1 MSNLRSGGGISILNN
16 FISQCNN
23 NEHISSSRLIILV
36 PNGFN
41 SCGSCHDV
49 VNIPRIFSSSI
60 GSLLLTFILPLWL
73 RIKGVSKVLNFSDLP
88 IPTRIPQ
95 AMVMDWPYA
104 LYPNSPAWNLLSMY
118 GFLFRK
124 VKLYLFKVLVRYV
137 DVWLPQT
144 IEGAAC
150 LTSNYNIQKY
160 SIIPNALSSEESKSS
175 DYVNCE
181 SLRFYFLT
189 HYYPHKNIER
199 LVRSISLIKDKASF
213 VLYLTLDEN
222 DPRVKSIL
230 QLIKDLD
237 LSSYIIN
244 VGPVDY
250 NSIDNFY
257 RKVDVLVMPSLLES
271 FSSSYIEAFR
281 YGKPVLTSDL
291 GFAHAVC
298 GAAAIYFDPLDS
310 QAIADAILSINN
322 NPILCSNLVS
332 AGRNQLS
339 SFPNWDSVIYN
350 FFEVLDDL

>member
-1 MSNLRSGGGISILNN
+1 MS
-16 FISQCNN
+16 Q
-23 NEHISSSRLIILV
+23 
-36 PNGFN
+36 
-41 SCGSCHDV
+41 
-49 VNIPRIFSSSI
+49 
-60 GSLLLTFILPLWL
+60 
-73 RIKGVSKVLNFSDLP
+73 
-88 IPTRIPQ
+88 
-95 AMVMDWPYA
+95 
-104 LYPNSPAWNLLSMY
+104 NSPAWNLLSMY

-160 SIIPNALSSEESKSS
+160 SIIPNALSSEELKSS
-175 DYVNCE
+175 DYVDCE
-181 SLRFYFLT
+181 YLRFYFLT

-199 LVRSISLIKDKASF
+199 LVRSISLIKDTASF
-213 VLYLTLDEN
+213 VLYLTLDEK

-237 LSSYIIN
+237 LSSRIIN

-257 RKVDVLVMPSLLES
+257 RTVDVLVMPSLLES

-298 GAAAIYFDPLDS
+298 GSAAIYFDPLDS
-310 QAIADAILSINN
+310 QALADAMISITN

-332 AGRNQLS
+332 AGRKQLS
-339 SFPNWDSVIYN
+339 SFPNWDSVIDN